1 MLRTKKRVSNEEWEE
16 LVAEYKESKLSKYEF
31 CKQKNIPRSTF
42 YKWDKIFAE
51 KDKNK
56 VKNIVKNKF
65 IAIIVK
71 DGEEE
76 VDAEIKSELI
86 IESKSGLKIEFNK
99 GCKIEDLKAIVG
111 ILRC

>member
-56 VKNIVKNKF
+56 VKNKF
-65 IAIIVK
+65 IAIRVK
-71 DGEEE
+71 DWEEE
-76 VDAEIKSELI
+76 GDAEIKSELI
-86 IESKSGLKIEFNK
+86 IESKSGIKIEFNK
-99 GCKIEDLKAIVG
+99 GCKIKEIKAIVG